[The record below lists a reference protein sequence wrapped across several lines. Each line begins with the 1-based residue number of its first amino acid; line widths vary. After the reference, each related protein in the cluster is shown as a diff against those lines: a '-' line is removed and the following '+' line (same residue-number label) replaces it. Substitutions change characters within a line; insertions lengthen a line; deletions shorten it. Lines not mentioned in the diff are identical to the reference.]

1 MNWKE
6 QWRRVSKSNKPIID
20 LLTNINGKNKS
31 LLDLGCGKGVLSEL
45 AIKQGFEVTS
55 IDNGNTSYKKNI
67 KLDAKDLEGE
77 WDYIVASGFPP
88 GQLPKKI
95 KCKYFIYTT
104 SRSDF
109 QKMYEGDLYIL
120 DNIYIR
126 TNIKPMKNWKKI
138 NNTYLY

>member
-1 MNWKE
+1 MYRLITFFLFFSLVVNGQILFSEYAEGSSYNKYLEIYNYSNE
-6 QWRRVSKSNKPIID
+6 QVNLSGYAFPSCSN
-20 LLTNINGKNKS
+20 
-31 LLDLGCGKGVLSEL
+31 GCD
-45 AIKQGFEVTS
+45 Q
-55 IDNGNTSYKKNI
+55 
-67 KLDAKDLEGE
+67 EGE

-95 KCKYFIYTT
+95 KFKYFIYTT
-104 SRSDF
+104 SRNDF
-109 QKMYEGDLYIL
+109 QKMYDGNLYIL